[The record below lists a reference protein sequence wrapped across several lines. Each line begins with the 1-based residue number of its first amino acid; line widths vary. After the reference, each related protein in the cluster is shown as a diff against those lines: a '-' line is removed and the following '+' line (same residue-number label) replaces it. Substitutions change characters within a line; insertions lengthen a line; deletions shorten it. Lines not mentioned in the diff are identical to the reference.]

1 MIRQVSPLIALL
13 ILLPATA
20 GAQQGASLRIDGFEG
35 FPWGTTEDVILDSL
49 GTPVQADTLSGD
61 VVVLAFLSAI
71 DDTASIAMF
80 AFFPGQGLVKGQ
92 HSILFD
98 ASIDCVALFR
108 DMRHYLLL
116 KYPMIVPVDRSR
128 NDSSKGFCDAVPD
141 GDAAW
146 ITSWEDSRTGAR
158 ALVSI
163 EAGRP
168 RLNVVFESA
177 EFIAWLEDA
186 ERATEPEP

>member
-177 EFIAWLEDA
+177 EFIAWVEDA
-186 ERATEPEP
+186 EREPEPEP

>member
-1 MIRQVSPLIALL
+1 MNRQVFQLTALL

-20 GAQQGASLRIDGFEG
+20 GAQQSVSLRIDEFGGFS
-35 FPWGTTEDVILDSL
+35 WGTAQEVILDSL
-49 GTPVQADTLSGD
+49 GEPVQADTID
-61 VVVLAFLSAI
+61 DDIVVLAFESTI

-92 HSILFD
+92 HSIAFD
-98 ASIDCVALFR
+98 ASVDCVALFR
-108 DMRHYLLL
+108 EMRHFLLL

-128 NDSSKGFCDAVPD
+128 NDSSKGFCDAVAE

-146 ITSWEDSRTGAR
+146 ISSWEDSQTGAR

-163 EAGRP
+163 EAGHP

-177 EFIAWLEDA
+177 EFIAWVEDA

>member
-186 ERATEPEP
+186 EREPEPEP

>member
-1 MIRQVSPLIALL
+1 MIRPVSWLIALL

-20 GAQQGASLRIDGFEG
+20 GAQQGVSLRIDEFDG
-35 FPWGTTEDVILDSL
+35 FPWGTTQEEVLDRL
-49 GTPVQADTLSGD
+49 GEPVQADTLTGD
-61 VVVLAFLSAI
+61 VVVLAFLRTI
-71 DDTASIAMF
+71 EDTASIAMF
-80 AFFPGQGLVKGQ
+80 AFLPGQGLVKGQ
-92 HSILFD
+92 HSIAFD
-98 ASIDCVALFR
+98 VSEDCVALFR
-108 DMRHYLLL
+108 VMRNHLLL

-128 NDSSKGFCDAVPD
+128 NDSSNTFCAAVVD

-146 ITSWEDSRTGAR
+146 ISTWEDPQTGAQ

-177 EFIAWLEDA
+177 RFIAWVEDPD
-186 ERATEPEP
+186 RPSEPEP

>member
-1 MIRQVSPLIALL
+1 MIRQVSLLIALL
-13 ILLPATA
+13 ILLPATS

-71 DDTASIAMF
+71 DDT
-80 AFFPGQGLVKGQ
+80 
-92 HSILFD
+92 

-146 ITSWEDSRTGAR
+146 ITSWEDSRTG
-158 ALVSI
+158 LS
-163 EAGRP
+163 GQ
-168 RLNVVFESA
+168 
-177 EFIAWLEDA
+177 
-186 ERATEPEP
+186 